1 MLLLLLVNPLGQ
13 KLQILDGACD
23 LALGGIELVL
33 VHQRRRSRQT
43 PAGTVGDGNDHRQIP
58 QQFIG
63 WRWGLRLDLLLCF
76 EKQSGIIQNALPY
89 LGRGIAPC
97 GVVFTGLAAR
107 EAMGPKRIG
116 HALAILDVGARHRH
130 QILHRDMSGDLAHA
144 DCLLDHL
151 RKQFDQC

>member
-63 WRWGLRLDLLLCF
+63 QLRWLRLDLLLRF
-76 EKQSGIIQNALPY
+76 EKQLGIVQNALPDF
-89 LGRGIAPC
+89 GRGIAPC
-97 GVVFTGLAAR
+97 RIEFTGLPAC
-107 EAMGPKRIG
+107 EAMLLKRIR

-130 QILHRDMSGDLAHA
+130 QILHRDVSRDLAHA
-144 DCLLDHL
+144 NLLLDHL
-151 RKQFDQC
+151 RKKFDQS